1 MSGTRKSN
9 TKVVALSGIIAALSV
24 VIMLVAYFPYFT
36 YAMPAIAGCFLI
48 ILVFESGKKSAFTVF
63 SAVSIL
69 SFFICEKEA
78 ALSYIFFFGYY
89 PIVKALIEQ
98 INNRALEYVAKFALF
113 NAAFTAILL
122 LGTFVFSID
131 AGEMGDF
138 GKYTVLVLLAAGNI
152 MFICYDFC
160 LTKLVSLYLRKYR
173 TKISKLLR

>member
-1 MSGTRKSN
+1 MSNRRTKS
-9 TKVVALSGIIAALSV
+9 TKLVALSGIIAALSV
-24 VIMLVAYFPYFT
+24 VVMLVAYFPYFT

-48 ILVFESGKKSAFTVF
+48 VLVFESGKKSAFTVF
-63 SAVSIL
+63 AAVSLL

-89 PIVKALIEQ
+89 PIVKALLER
-98 INNRALEYVAKFALF
+98 INLRPLEYVAKFALF
-113 NAAFTAILL
+113 NVAFAAILL
-122 LGTFVFSID
+122 LGTFVFGID

-138 GKYTVLVLLAAGNI
+138 GKYTVLVLLAAGNL

-173 TKISKLLR
+173 AKIAKMLR